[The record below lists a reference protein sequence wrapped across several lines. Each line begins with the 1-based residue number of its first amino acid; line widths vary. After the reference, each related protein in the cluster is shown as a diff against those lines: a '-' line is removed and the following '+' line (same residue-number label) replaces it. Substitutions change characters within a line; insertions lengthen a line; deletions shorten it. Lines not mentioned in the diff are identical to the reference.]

1 MSKPNE
7 PKVSLG
13 AKPKVGVVVPSGDHV
28 HSKFMVNLVSLF
40 QYSLD
45 KFDMVIINPRSSL
58 IGTGR
63 QMGVDIAVK
72 RGCEY
77 VLFLDSDM
85 VFPYTLLERLYER
98 GEPVVGATY
107 VKRIL
112 PTSWNH
118 TELNGTPELGTGLRE
133 VSRLPLGATLIDL
146 SVLESRTRDGA
157 DAQGAWQ
164 KPYFRCEYPQEG
176 PEAGMERGED
186 YYFCDEVR
194 AKGGKVYLD
203 ADLSKS
209 IGHIGTYVHTYHDLE
224 NI

>member
-1 MSKPNE
+1 M
-7 PKVSLG
+7 

-28 HSKFMVNLVSLF
+28 HSKFMVSLVSMF

-45 KFDMVIINPRSSL
+45 KFDLVIINPRSSL

-63 QMGVDIAVK
+63 QMGVDIAVR

-77 VLFLDSDM
+77 ILFLDSDM
-85 VFPYTLLERLYER
+85 VFPYNILERLYER
-98 GEPVVGATY
+98 GKAVVGASY
-107 VKRIL
+107 VKRLL

-118 TELNGTPELGTGLRE
+118 QELAGTPDLGSGLRE

-146 SVLESRTRDGA
+146 SVFEY
-157 DAQGAWQ
+157 WE

-186 YYFCDEVR
+186 YYFCDQVK
-194 AKGGKVYLD
+194 KGGDKVYLD

-209 IGHIGTYVHTYHDLE
+209 IGHIGTYVHTYHDLLPVVS
-224 NI
+224 

>member
-1 MSKPNE
+1 
-7 PKVSLG
+7 VSR
-13 AKPKVGVVVPSGDHV
+13 PKVGVVVPSGDSV

-45 KFDMVIINPRSSL
+45 MVIINPRSSL
-58 IGTGR
+58 IATGR

-146 SVLESRTRDGA
+146 AVFDGR
-157 DAQGAWQ
+157 Q

-194 AKGGKVYLD
+194 ANGGKVYLD

-209 IGHIGTYVHTYHDLE
+209 IGHIGTYVHTYHDL
-224 NI
+224 I